1 METRLLD
8 GKKVA
13 AQITSELSHEIRALM
28 SGGVVPGLATV
39 LVGDNPA
46 SRFYVASK
54 TRACRE
60 LGMHSEA
67 VELPEETTTE
77 ELLAVVHRLNETD
90 RIDAI
95 LVQMPLPS
103 HIDTERTL
111 MAVRPDKDVDGFHP
125 VNTGKLCSGNPGLV
139 PCTPQGI
146 MELLFREGIPLR
158 GTEAVVVGRSNIVG
172 KPMFFLLLQE
182 HATVTVCHSRTR
194 DLPRVCRR
202 ADILVAAVGRP
213 ALLTRDYIKKGA
225 VVVDVGVNLLR
236 DRDEVICL
244 FGDGSRKLAAFR
256 QKGFRAGGRR
266 PPPGL
271 AGMGLGGDAGAGW
284 SRPLDHR
291 TLDEEYGSSL
301 QATARESR
309 PGLEID
315 SWGNHERDQ
324 EDHWTLGHR
333 RLSAA
338 SGRFRRFR

>member
-13 AQITSELSHEIRALM
+13 AQIKSELSQEIRTLRA
-28 SGGVVPGLATV
+28 GDVIPGLATV
-39 LVGDNPA
+39 LVGGNPA

-54 TRACRE
+54 IRACRE

-77 ELLAVVHRLNETD
+77 ELLAVVNRLNESD

-103 HIDTERTL
+103 HIDTQRTL
-111 MAVRPDKDVDGFHP
+111 LAVRPDKDVDGFHP
-125 VNTGKLCSGNPGLV
+125 VNTGRLCAGNPGLV

-146 MELLFREGIPLR
+146 MELLFRERIPLR
-158 GTEAVVVGRSNIVG
+158 GAEAVVVGRSNIVG

-202 ADILVAAVGRP
+202 ADILIAAVGRP
-213 ALLTRDYIKKGA
+213 ALLTRDYIKQGA

-236 DRDEVICL
+236 DRKEVLRL
-244 FGDGSRKLAAFR
+244 FGDGSRKLTAFDKRGSVLVGDVHPQASPGWAAAVTPVPGGVGPLTIALLMKNTVRACR
-256 QKGFRAGGRR
+256 QRR
-266 PPPGL
+266 GKV
-271 AGMGLGGDAGAGW
+271 GA
-284 SRPLDHR
+284 
-291 TLDEEYGSSL
+291 
-301 QATARESR
+301 
-309 PGLEID
+309 
-315 SWGNHERDQ
+315 
-324 EDHWTLGHR
+324 
-333 RLSAA
+333 LSQ
-338 SGRFRRFR
+338 